1 MKVNKFKKVLAL
13 GTAISLLGT
22 TIAGAAALTVVPPS
36 LKDYPYPFIDNGTPS
51 SDLILVVGENAA
63 ASDVVAMGNIIAS
76 LQQMA
81 VKEEE
86 LPSLA
91 PKKAQIEG
99 DYVEI
104 GSPTD
109 LLEINET
116 IGEVRSSIS
125 EFDLGFLKGGS
136 ISTSRGV
143 TKYNQYIQFNDSSS
157 DTSKKVIF
165 TEDNFDNVGDF
176 LFFANDK
183 QVFDWTLEFEEG
195 LFSDTSST
203 NSSTASLD
211 DLNDREINILGT
223 PYTIVNAIVDTS
235 RNNGR
240 VRIDLLGGLTFGQ
253 LGENQDKTLT
263 FGEEEYKVEVMILS
277 ETSGEALIKVN
288 DKLLPKLRPGETVP
302 LPSGDLFGIRDIIT
316 TGKETQSSLVRFYIG
331 ASKISFTDN
340 NLADGRFTDGGAR
353 VNNELI
359 DNSAVEI
366 GSSLSSDRSQ
376 LSINHIKYRLNAEGM
391 HGGDVLVPP
400 GHGVREY
407 LNEPEGLLAPVWD
420 IKYNGLSDVPSSIIK
435 VESSGRDEY
444 KLRFTNQEGLTYKI
458 PIASVRLD
466 GTMRHGDSS
475 SGSQRGLWNV
485 ETNEANR
492 FIIATEDLVVLS
504 DISSTSSTF
513 LNNAGQKQLDY
524 SGCVRPSS
532 TSDNTAFTRLL
543 KYQNVVNISGDISY
557 TFNDLAS
564 GTKQAKGNSTGGFS
578 LIVAGKTYLGIKDKD
593 SNKLSIDVDG
603 DGVFTKHKLS
613 WIATE
618 GGLLIGLN
626 SSPAATPISTG
637 EDNANNLGNHSCIT
651 FTTASKQFDEGGSS
665 LSIAVP
671 IKKTG
676 SVIGLNMNA
685 ILGISKPISL
695 TSKPTI
701 RQQLDSYGGFLE
713 FFDSGTS
720 EIPQTL
726 TYEYPLT
733 QRGGQVI
740 ITGGPVL
747 VGAVKGPTTTKIQHL
762 PTGMSK
768 LDSEVSSIESY
779 NAIVIGG
786 PCANSWS
793 DYLMQKPR
801 PCYESIP
808 DDTSI
813 VQLFEHSTG
822 KVALLVA
829 GFSAEDTKKAAKA
842 VETLEIKK
850 VGMVNKVKVKGTME
864 NLLVVPV

>member
-1 MKVNKFKKVLAL
+1 MKVSKFKKVLAL
-13 GTAISLLGT
+13 GAAISLLGT
-22 TIAGAAALTVVPPS
+22 TILSAQALT
-36 LKDYPYPFIDNGTPS
+36 LADYPKPFISEGTPS
-51 SDLILVVGENAA
+51 SDLILIVGEKAT
-63 ASDVVAMGNIIAS
+63 ASDVVSMGNIITS

-81 VKEEE
+81 VKEEA

-116 IGEVRSSIS
+116 IGEIRGSIS

-143 TKYNQYIQFNDSSS
+143 TKYNQYIQFNDSSR
-157 DTSKKVIF
+157 DPSKKVIF
-165 TEDNFDNVGDF
+165 TEDDFDNVGDF
-176 LFFANDK
+176 LFFSSGH

-195 LFSDTSST
+195 LISDVSST

-223 PYTIVNAIVDTS
+223 PYTIVNAVVDTTK
-235 RNNGR
+235 NNGR

-253 LGENQDKTLT
+253 LGENQDKTITL
-263 FGEEEYKVEVMILS
+263 GDEEYKVEVMILS

-288 DKLLPKLRPGETVP
+288 GKLLPKIRPGEAVP

-316 TGKETQSSLVRFYIG
+316 TGKETQSSMVRFYIG

-340 NLADGRFTDGGAR
+340 NLADGKFTDGGAR
-353 VNNELI
+353 VNNEI
-359 DNSAVEI
+359 VEKSAVEI

-376 LSINHIKYRLNAEGM
+376 LSINHIKYRLNAGGLN
-391 HGGDVLVPP
+391 GGDVLVPP

-407 LNEPEGLLAPVWD
+407 LTEPEGLLAPVWD
-420 IKYNGLSDVPSSIIK
+420 IKYNGLSDVPLTTIK
-435 VESSGRDEY
+435 IEASGRDEY

-475 SGSQRGLWNV
+475 SGRQRGLWNV
-485 ETNEANR
+485 ETNEADR
-492 FIIATEDLVVLS
+492 FFISTEDLIVLS
-504 DISSTSSTF
+504 DISSASSTF
-513 LNNAGQKQLDY
+513 LGNSGQKQLSY
-524 SGCVRPSS
+524 SGCVKPSS

-543 KYQNVVNISGDISY
+543 KYQNVVNLSGDISY

-578 LIVAGKTYLGIKDKD
+578 LIVGGKTYLGIKDKNSD
-593 SNKLSIDVDG
+593 KLSIDVNG
-603 DGVFTKHKLS
+603 DGTFTKHRLS

-626 SSPAATPISTG
+626 SSPATTPISTG
-637 EDNANNLGNHSCIT
+637 ETSAGALGNHSCIT
-651 FTTASKQFDEGGSS
+651 YTTAASQFDEGGAQSGGS
-665 LSIAVP
+665 LSIAIP
-671 IKKTG
+671 IEKSG
-676 SVIGLNMNA
+676 SGIGLNMND
-685 ILGISKPISL
+685 ILGIQKPIAL
-695 TSKPTI
+695 TSNPTI
-701 RQQLDSYGGFLE
+701 RQQIDDYGGLFE
-713 FFDSGTS
+713 FFDPSTTGV
-720 EIPQTL
+720 PQEL
-726 TYEYPLT
+726 TYEYPLI

-747 VGAVKGPTTTKIQHL
+747 IGAIKGPTTTKIQNL
-762 PTGMSK
+762 PAGISK
-768 LDSEVSSIESY
+768 LDSEVSNIESY
-779 NAIVIGG
+779 NSIVIGG

-808 DDTSI
+808 DDTAI
-813 VQLFEHSTG
+813 VQLFQHSTG
-822 KVALLVA
+822 KVSLLVA

-842 VETLEIKK
+842 VENLEIKK
-850 VGMVNKVKVKGTME
+850 VGTVNKVKVKGTMD